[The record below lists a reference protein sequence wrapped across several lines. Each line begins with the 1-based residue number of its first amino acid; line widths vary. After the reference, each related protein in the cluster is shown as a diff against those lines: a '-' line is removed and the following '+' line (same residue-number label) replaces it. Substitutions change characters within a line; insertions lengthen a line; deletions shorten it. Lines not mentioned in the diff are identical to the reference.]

1 MGFSFSQPIELRM
14 AELISGTRSDVAIT
28 IYGDDLATLERL
40 SFRCKA
46 SSAGSRARPT
56 CAASSSPGCRRS
68 R

>member
-1 MGFSFSQPIELRM
+1 M

-40 SFRCKA
+40 SLQVQA
-46 SSAGSRARPT
+46 SSARSRARPT
-56 CAASSSPGCRRS
+56 CVASSSPACRRS